1 MMVGAKLICFVL
13 SVFVVITLAEGE
25 NTGGKI
31 RPGSVSIMSVVILV
45 VEIYFLKNAVKAH
58 TAEQIM
64 DKINNKVQKAEEKA
78 EKAAGTAMDVVKTYT

>member
-31 RPGSVSIMSVVILV
+31 RPGS
-45 VEIYFLKNAVKAH
+45 NAVKAH